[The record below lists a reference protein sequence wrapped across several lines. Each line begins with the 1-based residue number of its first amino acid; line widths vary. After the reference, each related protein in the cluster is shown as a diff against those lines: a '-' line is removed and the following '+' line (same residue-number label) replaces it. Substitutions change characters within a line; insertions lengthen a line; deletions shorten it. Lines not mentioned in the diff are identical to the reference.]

1 MASRAEQ
8 KAALR
13 AAREARQKELTA
25 AQTRRRRMYSLG
37 ALLAGVVVALI
48 VVIVAGGS
56 KSPTKPTT
64 NKSAVA
70 TVAAL
75 LKGIPQNGNTLG
87 KATAPVTVTEYGDLV
102 CPICQEFAFGSEQ
115 QLIKNE
121 VRSGKVKLVYRG
133 VETASSQANGGEY
146 VASQVAA
153 RAAGQQHRAWQY
165 IMLWYY
171 EQGDETTPYVTNA
184 FMQNIAAQVPG
195 LNLTKWETDRNDAA
209 LAADVRADAQAA
221 NAAGLV
227 GPQGVSTPSITFVGP
242 KGAAQPLVGLA
253 SYAQL
258 QAEIQPIS

>member
-13 AAREARQKELTA
+13 AAREARQRELTA
-25 AQTRRRRMYSLG
+25 TQTRRKRMYSLG

-48 VVIVAGGS
+48 VVIVAGSS
-56 KSPTKPTT
+56 KSPTKPVT

-87 KATAPVTVTEYGDLV
+87 KPTAPVTVTEYGDLV

-195 LNLTKWETDRNDAA
+195 LNLTKWETDRNDAT
-209 LAADVRADAQAA
+209 LAADVSADAQAA
-221 NAAGLV
+221 KAAGLV

-242 KGAAQPLVGLA
+242 KGSAQPLVGLA